1 MLVGVRSRTALVLV
15 GALVVQTAVVP
26 HLAVGGHVVDVML
39 LMAVVSGLIAGP
51 DRGLVVGFMAGV
63 GTDLIVATPFGLWT
77 LVGCL
82 MGFTVGSVYGRFVEG
97 GRLIR
102 MFTVMLSLATG
113 TVLFVVIGRLL
124 GQEFLGEVDLIPIL
138 ITVSV
143 GGVILSPL
151 AIRALAWSFGLDRL
165 PWEPSR

>member
-1 MLVGVRSRTALVLV
+1 MIGIRSRTAVVLV
-15 GALVVQTAVVP
+15 GALVVQVAIVP

-51 DRGLVVGFMAGV
+51 DRGLVVGFMAGL
-63 GTDLIVATPFGLWT
+63 GTDLIVGTPFGLWT

-82 MGFTVGSVYGRFVEG
+82 MGFGVGTVYGRFVEG
-97 GRLIR
+97 GRIVR
-102 MFTVMLSLATG
+102 IFTVMLALATG
-113 TVLFVVIGRLL
+113 TALFVVIGRLL

-138 ITVSV
+138 LTVSV
-143 GGVILSPL
+143 GGAILAPL
-151 AIRALAWSFGLDRL
+151 AIRALAWAFEMDRL

>member
-1 MLVGVRSRTALVLV
+1 MIGVRSRTAVVLV
-15 GALVVQTAVVP
+15 GALVVQVAIVP

-51 DRGLVVGFMAGV
+51 DRGLVVGFLAGL
-63 GTDLIVATPFGLWT
+63 GTDLIVGTPFGLWT

-82 MGFTVGSVYGRFVEG
+82 MGFSVGTVYGRFVEG
-97 GRLIR
+97 GRIIR
-102 MFTVMLSLATG
+102 MFTVMLAMATG
-113 TVLFVVIGRLL
+113 TALFVVVGRLL

-138 ITVSV
+138 LTVSV
-143 GGVILSPL
+143 GGVILAPL
-151 AIRALAWSFGLDRL
+151 AIRALAWSLGLERL